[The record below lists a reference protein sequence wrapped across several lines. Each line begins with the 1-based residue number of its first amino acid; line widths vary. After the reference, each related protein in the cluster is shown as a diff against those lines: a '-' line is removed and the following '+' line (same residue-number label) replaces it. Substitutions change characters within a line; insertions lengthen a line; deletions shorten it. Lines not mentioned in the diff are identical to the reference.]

1 MERCAEDAPL
11 GNWEASDDFHDCL
24 PALMLLAI
32 SLSSHFE

>member
-1 MERCAEDAPL
+1 MERCAGERTL
-11 GNWEASDDFHDCL
+11 GHWEASGDFHDCL